1 MIEIAEKLSEP
12 FQFVRVDLY
21 EVGAKP
27 IFGEIAFTPG
37 YDSGAN
43 KSFFLKWVP

>member
-1 MIEIAEKLSEP
+1 
-12 FQFVRVDLY
+12 LY

-27 IFGEIAFTPG
+27 IFGEMTFTPG

-43 KSFFLKWVP
+43 KSFFLEMGSLINI